1 MPEVTGLIP
10 EKEPYRQY
18 YYIDKC
24 REIILERKKE
34 NKRDLTFYVE
44 TFGCQMNARDSEK
57 LRGILEDIGFIRTD
71 SEEADIVL
79 YNTCTVRENANIRV
93 YGRLGHLKTLKK
105 NNPDMIIALCG
116 CMMQEK
122 EVVELISKKYRH
134 VDLIFG
140 TFNIY
145 KLAELL
151 YEALISDS
159 MVIDIKESTDTIVEE
174 LPVDREYRFKSG
186 VNIMYGC
193 DNFCS
198 YCIVPYVRGRE
209 KSRKPEEIIC
219 EIERLASDGVKEVM
233 LLGQNVN
240 SYGKGLEPHVD
251 FASLL
256 EKAAHVD
263 GIERVRFMT
272 SHPKDLSDELIEVM
286 AKEPKVC
293 RHLHLPLQSGSS
305 RILKIMNRRY
315 DKEKYLDLVE
325 RIRSRIPDISL
336 TTDIIVGFPGETEED
351 FEETLDVV
359 RKVGYDSAFTF
370 IYSKRTGTPAA
381 KMPDQIPED
390 VIKDRF
396 DRLLALVK
404 EKAYERC
411 ARFEGKV
418 MPVLVESLNAQD
430 PALVSGRLDSNL
442 TVHFKGGME
451 LIGKI
456 VDVRLNECKGFY
468 YLGELA

>member
-1 MPEVTGLIP
+1 MGVLLNRNSVLFNYIIIMDQSNNAVDLKSAVPT
-10 EKEPYRQY
+10 EKKLF
-18 YYIDKC
+18 I
-24 REIILERKKE
+24 
-34 NKRDLTFYVE
+34 E
-44 TFGCQMNARDSEK
+44 TYGCQMNVSDSEVVASIMQMA
-57 LRGILEDIGFIRTD
+57 GYQITEHMD
-71 SEEADIVL
+71 EADAIFV
-79 YNTCTVRENANIRV
+79 NTCSVRDNAEQKI
-93 YGRLGHLKTLKK
+93 YSRLQYFQSLRKKKKHLLVGV
-105 NNPDMIIALCG
+105 LG
-116 CMMQEK
+116 CMAERVK
-122 EVVELISKKYRH
+122 EDLLKNHGVNLVAGPDSYMDLPNLIGAAEQGEAAINVELSTQETYKDVMPLKLPGVHISGF
-134 VDLIFG
+134 V
-140 TFNIY
+140 
-145 KLAELL
+145 
-151 YEALISDS
+151 S
-159 MVIDIKESTDTIVEE
+159 
-174 LPVDREYRFKSG
+174 
-186 VNIMYGC
+186 IMRGC
-193 DNFCS
+193 NNFCS